1 MTAKENRM
9 KNYIFDLYTLPEFKR
24 DNPALAEKAEK
35 ALQYL
40 KGYYPGGNE
49 FVVIE
54 VEGYNCVACLR
65 DEFFPYEL
73 GMSVAPFD
81 EHRIYPVQGLVTK
94 YAFQR

>member
-1 MTAKENRM
+1 M
-9 KNYIFDLYTLPEFKR
+9 KNYIFDLYTVSEFKR
-24 DNPALAEKAEK
+24 DNPALVQKAEQ

-40 KGYYPGGNE
+40 KGYYPNGSE

-73 GMSVAPFD
+73 GSSVAPFGKNQ
-81 EHRIYPVQGLVTK
+81 IYLVQGLTTK

>member
-1 MTAKENRM
+1 M

-24 DNPALAEKAEK
+24 DNTALAEKAEQ

-40 KGYYPGGNE
+40 KGYYPNGSE

-54 VEGYNCVACLR
+54 VEGYNCVACLC
-65 DEFFPYEL
+65 DEFYPYEL
-73 GMSVAPFD
+73 GKIIAPFD
-81 EHRIYPVQGLVTK
+81 EKQIYPVQGLVTK

>member
-1 MTAKENRM
+1 M
-9 KNYIFDLYTLPEFKR
+9 KNYLDEIYTLSEFKR
-24 DNPALAEKAEK
+24 DNPALAEQAEQ

-40 KGYYPGGNE
+40 KGYYPNGSE

-73 GMSVAPFD
+73 GSSVAPFN
-81 EHRIYPVQGLVTK
+81 ENQIYPVQGLTTK

>member
-1 MTAKENRM
+1 M
-9 KNYIFDLYTLPEFKR
+9 KNYLDEIYTLSEFKR
-24 DNPALAEKAEK
+24 DNPALVQKAEQ

-40 KGYYPGGNE
+40 KGYYQNGSE

-65 DEFFPYEL
+65 DEFYPYEL
-73 GMSVAPFD
+73 GSSVAPFD
-81 EHRIYPVQGLVTK
+81 ENQIYPVQGLTTK